1 MLKTKLVKK
10 EKLMD
15 IINSLKDTAY
25 LLYYKYDINNNI
37 KQFMCAK
44 DGNEEVKNGVFY
56 FSLYPTYAGSSS
68 TFKSL
73 QIYEVTGLY
82 DSYKNIKYYFV

>member
-1 MLKTKLVKK
+1 MLKMKLVKK

-15 IINSLKDTAY
+15 IVNSLKDTAY
-25 LLYYKYDINNNI
+25 LLYYKYDINNI

-56 FSLYPTYAGSSS
+56 FSLYPTYADPSSMY
-68 TFKSL
+68 KSL
-73 QIYEVTGLY
+73 HTYEVVGLY